1 MFPICH
7 EWAPSRIWKCHHI
20 HDNVKTNS
28 GPKERKNEKTTIMI
42 FTNIVLFQGIWCV
55 GTIFGTGAGLTAF
68 IFLIV
73 NCIKDKLDDDP
84 NT

>member
-1 MFPICH
+1 ML
-7 EWAPSRIWKCHHI
+7 
-20 HDNVKTNS
+20 
-28 GPKERKNEKTTIMI
+28 
-42 FTNIVLFQGIWCV
+42 FTNIALFQGIWCV

-84 NT
+84 NTQTGGYGIIVLCFL